1 MWPLL
6 LAGHSPVCMR
16 NITHQLL
23 ASDGSEERDPSPLIG
38 SATGT
43 DVSLVIRAGDGCWV
57 WLGCQQPFSLL
68 VSELDQDDVSDK
80 CLPGFIFMPESPRW
94 LLSNGREE
102 EAGQVLRRIRP
113 WSYDT
118 ETEIRE
124 IKEAVERDRNLETG
138 TWDTIRRVLRHQPTR
153 SAALIAV

>member
-1 MWPLL
+1 
-6 LAGHSPVCMR
+6 
-16 NITHQLL
+16 
-23 ASDGSEERDPSPLIG
+23 
-38 SATGT
+38 
-43 DVSLVIRAGDGCWV
+43 
-57 WLGCQQPFSLL
+57 
-68 VSELDQDDVSDK
+68 
-80 CLPGFIFMPESPRW
+80 MPESPRW
-94 LLSNGREE
+94 LLSKGREE